1 VEGGFLKAKK
11 AKKKRGWW
19 EMEQDTKQEG
29 KPEGSQPQEQEAQ
42 VWKVSD
48 EEIDLFIKKLEEG
61 WTF

>member
-1 VEGGFLKAKK
+1 
-11 AKKKRGWW
+11 
-19 EMEQDTKQEG
+19 MDQDTKQEG